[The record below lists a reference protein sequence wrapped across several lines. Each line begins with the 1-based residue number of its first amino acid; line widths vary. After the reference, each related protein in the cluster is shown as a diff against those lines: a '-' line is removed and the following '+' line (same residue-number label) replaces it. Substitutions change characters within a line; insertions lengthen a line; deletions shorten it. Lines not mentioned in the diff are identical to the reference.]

1 MRVKKLLDKKGH
13 EVYSVSPDA
22 TVYDALKLM
31 AKKEIGAL
39 VVIEDEKMVGILSER
54 DYARK
59 IILKG
64 KSSKETAVADVMS
77 TPIISINPGSSIDE
91 CMTLMTT
98 KHIRHLPIIENDK
111 LLGIVSIGDVVK
123 AVISEQESVIHE
135 LKGFVDEALKDRGD

>member
-13 EVYSVSPDA
+13 EVYSVSPDT

-39 VVIEDEKMVGILSER
+39 VVLEDEKMVGIVSER

-64 KSSKETAVADVMS
+64 KASKETQVRE
-77 TPIISINPGSSIDE
+77 I
-91 CMTLMTT
+91 MTSKVIHARPDQKVRKCLSLMT
-98 KHIRHLPIIENDK
+98 KHQFRHLPVLDKEKLVGILSIE
-111 LLGIVSIGDVVK
+111 DV
-123 AVISEQESVIHE
+123 
-135 LKGFVDEALKDRGD
+135 KGVT